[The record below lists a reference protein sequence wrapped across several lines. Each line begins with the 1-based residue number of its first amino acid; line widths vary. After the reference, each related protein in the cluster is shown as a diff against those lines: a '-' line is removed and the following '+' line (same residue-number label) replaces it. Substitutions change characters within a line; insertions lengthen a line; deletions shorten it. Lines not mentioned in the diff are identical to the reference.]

1 MKLRPLTQS
10 DWPDAEAHY
19 WELTK
24 SSAVGDDTVFARVL
38 SHPGTAVLG
47 GECDGRIVSMV
58 TLHILP
64 NLTYG
69 GRPYGLIENVV
80 TAKAHRGQGLA
91 RAVMEFALQSA
102 TDQGCYKV
110 MLLTGRGRDAK
121 GFYEAVGF
129 NADEKWGMMIRY
141 E

>member
-1 MKLRPLTQS
+1 MKLRHLTQS
-10 DWPDAEAHY
+10 DWPDAEALY

-24 SSAVGDDTVFARVL
+24 SGAVGDEAMFARVL
-38 SHPGTAVLG
+38 SHPGTSVLG
-47 GECDGRIVSMV
+47 AELDGRIVSMV

-80 TAKAHRGQGLA
+80 TAKAHRGRGLA

-102 TDQGCYKV
+102 KDQGCYKV